1 MAHRQTSC
9 YFLHQGLSGSLK
21 RVLFLCHRRLEC
33 SSSGVCTVRTDP
45 WVSRSCT
52 RYLLWSAFI
61 LLAPVVQTL
70 DRIIHR
76 IYSHFKKRCRKKT
89 KKYQSRDPKVMR
101 VVSNPC
107 FGRKKQPL
115 IFYSSFIQTIVIS
128 KKKREV
134 NKFQQKDT
142 FACSSL

>member
-115 IFYSSFIQTIVIS
+115 FCYSSFIQTIVIL

>member
-52 RYLLWSAFI
+52 L
-61 LLAPVVQTL
+61 PVVVSVYPPGPGCSNLRQNYSQDIQSFQKTL
-70 DRIIHR
+70 
-76 IYSHFKKRCRKKT
+76 SEENQKVS
-89 KKYQSRDPKVMR
+89 SRDPKVMR

-115 IFYSSFIQTIVIS
+115 IFYSSFIQTIVIF